1 MLLLVRCSK
10 TTLARII
17 SFPGD
22 ACNQKCPGSLQ
33 AKSAMSI
40 LHIGVHA
47 GKSGCP
53 RGIAGKIL
61 GGGVSVL
68 EVHRQ
73 NLSVLVVLCK
83 QFLLANPS
91 GTDSLSV
98 PGVHRQNLSVVGAL
112 CKQKCLTQG
121 VLQAKSLSRG
131 GGAVDRN
138 VCPRGYCRQN
148 FLSQGCSAGRSV
160 CLRGASDKVRLS

>member
-1 MLLLVRCSK
+1 MLLLVCCSK

-17 SFPGD
+17 AFPGD

-112 CKQKCLTQG
+112 CKQKCQSQG
-121 VLQAKSLSRG
+121 GLQAKSLSTG
-131 GGAVDRN
+131 GFVDRN
-138 VCPRGYCRQN
+138 VCPRGYCRQKC
-148 FLSQGCSAGRSV
+148 LSQGCPAGRSV
-160 CLRGASDKVRLS
+160 CLRGPTSKISLS